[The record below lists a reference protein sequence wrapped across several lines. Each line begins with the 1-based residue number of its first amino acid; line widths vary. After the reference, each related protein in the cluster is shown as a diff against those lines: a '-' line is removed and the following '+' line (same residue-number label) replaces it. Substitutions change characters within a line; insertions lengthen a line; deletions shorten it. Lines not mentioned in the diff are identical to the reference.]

1 VLRGFGEPRSL
12 GLLEQGQVPE
22 YPGTREGSGCRRG
35 VPKLQIPTCTG
46 TAQWE
51 EAREHRSRRGP
62 GLRGTSAGP
71 HLEGDVKL
79 VAHPPELA
87 AISLCSPEVGGR
99 RTRAAPKGAE
109 ILLLRLFIILW
120 PRAVGAVTTP
130 GLHSPSACRE
140 DQTVGMT

>member
-1 VLRGFGEPRSL
+1 MSNINFDDFKEFINGKKAAVIGVGISNTPLIRWLVSL
-12 GLLEQGQVPE
+12 GCKV
-22 YPGTREGSGCRRG
+22 
-35 VPKLQIPTCTG
+35 
-46 TAQWE
+46 TACDKMTSDDPVLKKNI
-51 EAREHRSRRGP
+51 EALSDI
-62 GLRGTSAGP
+62 AM
-71 HLEGDVKL
+71 KL